1 LGVTYTPDEASCRR
15 ACVAD
20 VRCTGYTWVK
30 PAAGNGP
37 CYPKNACDAN
47 ALENETPRADL
58 FSGVIA
64 SSCKDVICGGKK
76 VKTKPGSCIE
86 PMPEPSHMPHY
97 LRQAAA
103 LEQKRAMQQLL
114 CPVGSDACYLGSL
127 WNSGYECVNLQEEL
141 ERCGS
146 CDNDCTKKPGVSAV
160 TCREGQCI
168 VQACAPTFALVGTE
182 KGREC
187 KPASGSSARRRRRV

>member
-1 LGVTYTPDEASCRR
+1 
-15 ACVAD
+15 
-20 VRCTGYTWVK
+20 
-30 PAAGNGP
+30 
-37 CYPKNACDAN
+37 
-47 ALENETPRADL
+47 
-58 FSGVIA
+58 
-64 SSCKDVICGGKK
+64 
-76 VKTKPGSCIE
+76 
-86 PMPEPSHMPHY
+86 MPHY

-141 ERCGS
+141 ERMCFPYEALRQTLLTPTQCAGCGS